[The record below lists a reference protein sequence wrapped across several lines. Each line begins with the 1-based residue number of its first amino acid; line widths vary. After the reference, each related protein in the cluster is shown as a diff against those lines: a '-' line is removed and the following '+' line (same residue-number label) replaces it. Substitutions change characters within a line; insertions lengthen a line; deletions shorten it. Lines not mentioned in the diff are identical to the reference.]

1 MEPRQLIIAGGG
13 PAGLTA
19 GLYASRARLDVL
31 LLESVAVGGQLTRTY
46 RIDNWPGEIE
56 GIGGFDL
63 AERMRLH
70 SQNFGLNI
78 LFATL
83 QDVRVEG
90 REKILLTD
98 QGEFRTLSLI
108 IATGAVST
116 LLGVK
121 GEKEYLG
128 RGVSYC
134 ATCDAP
140 FYRGMRVA
148 VVGGGDSAVEEAIY
162 LTRFAREVKLIHR
175 REQLRASKILQEE
188 LNKHKVEQ
196 MLSAVVLEIAG
207 QEQVTGIEVLDLK
220 TNKQSRLDTDGIF
233 IFVGTSPQTGFTS
246 PGLAKNPDGFI
257 ITDQELQ
264 TSIAGIFAAGDCRQS
279 PLKQVTTAVGE
290 GALAAFMAQKY
301 LSDMEK
307 K

>member
-1 MEPRQLIIAGGG
+1 MESRQLIIVGGG

-70 SQNFGLNI
+70 SRNTGLNI
-78 LFATL
+78 AFATL
-83 QDVRVEG
+83 QAIRMEG
-90 REKILLTD
+90 KDKILVTD
-98 QGEFRTLSLI
+98 QGEFKALSLI
-108 IATGAVST
+108 IATGAT
-116 LLGVK
+116 NALLGVK

-140 FYRGMRVA
+140 FYRDMRVA
-148 VVGGGDSAVEEAIY
+148 VIGGGETAAEEAIY
-162 LTRFAREVKLIHR
+162 LTRFAREVKLVHR

-188 LNKHKVEQ
+188 LDKHKVERI
-196 MLSAVVLEIAG
+196 LSTVAVEITG
-207 QEQVTGIEVLDLK
+207 QDQVTGLELLDLK
-220 TNKQSRLDTDGIF
+220 TNKQSRLNLDGVF
-233 IFVGTSPQTGFTS
+233 IFVGNIPQTGFAA

-257 ITDQELQ
+257 ITDQELR
-264 TSIAGIFAAGDCRQS
+264 TGMAGVFAAGDCRQS

-301 LSDMEK
+301 LSEVEEK
-307 K
+307 